1 MRASTF
7 VTGVMILGAGS
18 LVALQPAAAV
28 PMTANQAS
36 AFQQEHVQTVQYRHG
51 WHGGRGWRHRG
62 YGYGGGGAVLGGLA
76 AGAIIGGAIASS
88 QARAA
93 DATSYCAQ
101 RYRSYDPG
109 SGTYLGSD
117 GLRHP
122 CR

>member
-7 VTGVMILGAGS
+7 VTGVMILGASS
-18 LVALQPAAAV
+18 LVTLQPAAAV
-28 PMTANQAS
+28 PMTANQAL
-36 AFQQEHVQTVQYRHG
+36 AFQQENVQTVQYRHG
-51 WHGGRGWRHRG
+51 WRGGRGWRHRG
-62 YGYGGGGAVLGGLA
+62 YGGSGAVIGGLA

-88 QARAA
+88 HARAA
-93 DATSYCAQ
+93 DAASYCAQ